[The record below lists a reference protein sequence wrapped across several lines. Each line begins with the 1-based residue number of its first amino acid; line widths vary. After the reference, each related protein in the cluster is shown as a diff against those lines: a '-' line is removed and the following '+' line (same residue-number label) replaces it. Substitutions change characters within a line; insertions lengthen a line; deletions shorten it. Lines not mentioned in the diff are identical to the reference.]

1 MVKVLGV
8 FDVYYECVV
17 RSVDECGRYVMSVL
31 YNLLMCVI
39 AP

>member
-17 RSVDECGRYVMSVL
+17 RSVDECGRYVIGVL
-31 YNLLMCVI
+31 CNLLMCII
-39 AP
+39 AL